1 MTRRFN
7 QTEIDMIPEDWGEKF
22 LGDCIELVYGEGLP
36 KRKRINGNIPV
47 YGSNGIIG
55 FHDKFLVEGPGII
68 VGRKGSVG
76 EVAFSKNN
84 YWPIDTTYYVRMKG
98 DNDILFWYYFL
109 RTLNLSQMNT
119 HSAVPG
125 LNRDLVYEIVR
136 SIPPFLEQR
145 AIAKIF
151 SDLDEK
157 IEFNRQM
164 NRTLESIAQAIFK
177 HWFIDFEFP
186 DEEGKPYRSSG
197 SEMVDSELG
206 EIPKAWK
213 VNKIKDVVA
222 DRKYAIVDGPFGT
235 QLHSDE
241 YVSEGVPV
249 IRITNLTYEGRFIS
263 KGLVFITED
272 KFNSLK
278 RSAVYP
284 GDILLAKT
292 GATIGKLSMMPG
304 YIEKA
309 LIASSILKI
318 SPNQN
323 NRYYLYNII
332 RNLSNK
338 NYWDKISAGSTR
350 STVNLIDIK
359 DIPII
364 IPDSRLLRVFENLLN
379 NFYFIIENN
388 EKQNQNLTQ
397 IRDSLLPNLMSG
409 KLEIKEMLR

>member
-1 MTRRFN
+1 
-7 QTEIDMIPEDWGEKF
+7 
-22 LGDCIELVYGEGLP
+22 
-36 KRKRINGNIPV
+36 
-47 YGSNGIIG
+47 
-55 FHDKFLVEGPGII
+55 
-68 VGRKGSVG
+68 
-76 EVAFSKNN
+76 
-84 YWPIDTTYYVRMKG
+84 
-98 DNDILFWYYFL
+98 
-109 RTLNLSQMNT
+109 MN
-119 HSAVPG
+119 
-125 LNRDLVYEIVR
+125 
-136 SIPPFLEQR
+136 
-145 AIAKIF
+145 K
-151 SDLDEK
+151 
-157 IEFNRQM
+157 
-164 NRTLESIAQAIFK
+164 TLESIAQAIFK

-397 IRDSLLPNLMSG
+397 IRDSLLP
-409 KLEIKEMLR
+409 KLINGTIKLGGCKVI